1 MLFQI
6 EETVTATDWSAW
18 LTAHACHSGPV
29 RIGLKGTS
37 FVLRIIGCLFIAFG
51 ALLAL
56 LSLLSGGVN
65 LLTLIGVVL
74 VLLGVSWLRG
84 NRSAGQTVSANHSKW
99 LKGKISDTA
108 LHLSFEDDTFFV
120 CENGKSSSYHYHA
133 ISDCWEDKDR
143 FYLFLDGKMNF
154 ILRKDAFVLGT
165 TADFSTFL
173 CEKVGNP
180 TQYIKIN

>member
-37 FVLRIIGCLFIAFG
+37 FVLRIIGGLFIAFG

-84 NRSAGQTVSANHSKW
+84 NRSAGQTVSANHS
-99 LKGKISDTA
+99 
-108 LHLSFEDDTFFV
+108 
-120 CENGKSSSYHYHA
+120 
-133 ISDCWEDKDR
+133 
-143 FYLFLDGKMNF
+143 
-154 ILRKDAFVLGT
+154 
-165 TADFSTFL
+165 
-173 CEKVGNP
+173 
-180 TQYIKIN
+180 